1 MRSTKHETIGSET
14 HERRYSIS
22 GCLTAGT
29 EPRNYATSL
38 CLELGVW
45 TVNAVRQRY
54 NIAHP
59 QLIPHWYIFIPTYI
73 TTSSRT
79 SSTTLSG
86 TTVKNTVKTTNMN
99 IIKSIITRKTLMSL
113 ILEQVILPYFI
124 KPRHHRRESP
134 YDRQRNLLRPRHQP
148 VFIEVGEWLTD
159 AEELFP
165 ALCQRDEPISYKTV
179 LRRYQLI
186 YSMMSVPEI
195 LRCDPYLD
203 RRHLGNHFVFSA
215 GKELGTGIDPGWTTL
230 WHGAADV
237 SSPCYGVEA
246 NTDRLA

>member
-1 MRSTKHETIGSET
+1 MRSTKHETIESET

-22 GCLTAGT
+22 GCAIAGT

-38 CLELGVW
+38 CLVLGVW
-45 TVNAVRQRY
+45 TVNVVRQRY
-54 NIAHP
+54 NIIHL
-59 QLIPHWYIFIPTYI
+59 QLISHWCIFIP
-73 TTSSRT
+73 TSSRT
-79 SSTTLSG
+79 SSTTLSR
-86 TTVKNTVKTTNMN
+86 TIVKNTVKTTNMN

-124 KPRHHRRESP
+124 KPRHHGRESP

-165 ALCQRDEPISYKTV
+165 ALCQRDDSISYKTV

-203 RRHLGNHFVFSA
+203 RRHLGNHFVPLA

-237 SSPCYGVEA
+237 SSPCYVVEA